1 MKTYVKKTAL
11 VSFIAAG
18 LLLFSCSTN
27 DDSGDDGTVNFSAE
41 NTARA
46 AQADNVVEG
55 SFNIMESG
63 YVEVEEGRSN
73 NISLF
78 PNCTVIEITPD
89 GNGGGTI
96 LLDFGDGCQLNNG
109 ATVTG
114 SILLEYGPI
123 DGGSRTINYTYQSFT
138 YNNNAVSGGGE
149 IVRTIAN
156 ASGNPQSVATETIT
170 VSFPGTEVTATRVG
184 TRTIEWVEGV
194 GSGTWADN
202 VFHITGN
209 WNTEFTNGFT
219 RSGEVTE
226 TLVRELS
233 CIYLVSG
240 VLEIQQE
247 GFTGAIDWGNGS
259 CDNQATLIINGQEY
273 PIIL

>member
-11 VSFIAAG
+11 ISFVAAG
-18 LLLFSCSTN
+18 LLLFSCSNN
-27 DDSGDDGTVNFSAE
+27 DDSGDDGSVNFSAE

-73 NISLF
+73 SISLF
-78 PNCTVIEITPD
+78 PNCTEIAITPD

-109 ATVTG
+109 AQVTG

-123 DGGSRTINYTYQSFT
+123 DGGTRTINYTYQSFT
-138 YNNNAVSGGGE
+138 YNNNAVTGGGV

-156 ASGNPQSVATETIT
+156 YKRQSTIHGHRKYH
-170 VSFPGTEVTATRVG
+170 SEFPRN
-184 TRTIEWVEGV
+184 R
-194 GSGTWADN
+194 N
-202 VFHITGN
+202 NCHPRR
-209 WNTEFTNGFT
+209 NTYNRMG
-219 RSGEVTE
+219 R
-226 TLVRELS
+226 R
-233 CIYLVSG
+233 CWKRYLG
-240 VLEIQQE
+240 
-247 GFTGAIDWGNGS
+247 
-259 CDNQATLIINGQEY
+259 GQCFPY
-273 PIIL
+273 HRKLGYRIH